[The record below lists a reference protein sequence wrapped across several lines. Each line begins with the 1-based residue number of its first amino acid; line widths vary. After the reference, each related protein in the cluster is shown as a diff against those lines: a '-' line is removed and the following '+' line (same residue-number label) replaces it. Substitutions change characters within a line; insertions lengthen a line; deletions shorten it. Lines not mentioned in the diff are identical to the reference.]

1 MKVQRKPLTMIGLIW
16 AFVSL
21 PFAQGRVNAAAPQFD
36 KIVEDYFAARF
47 EYRPSEGTAAGLHE
61 YDHRLEDLSEACV
74 IRRIEELSQFKRR
87 LAALKRDMASQKAK
101 LPDDD
106 EIDLIFLQWQV
117 EAELI
122 DLNVLRE
129 WARNPMGYST
139 TRSSRCHPRCAPTSR
154 RHLLTHDRVRLPQ
167 WTLPAHT
174 RTARPRRFTM

>member
-1 MKVQRKPLTMIGLIW
+1 MKIPRKRLTTAGVMC

-21 PFAQGRVNAAAPQFD
+21 SFAPSPVNAADPQFD
-36 KIVEDYFAARF
+36 RIVDDYFAARF

-61 YDHRLEDLSEACV
+61 YDHRLEDLSESRAMG
-74 IRRIEELSQFKRR
+74 RIDELVQFKRR
-87 LAALKRDMASQKAK
+87 LATLKREIGSQQAK

-129 WARNPMGYST
+129 SDRNPMGYTGLPGSAGLDGRAGDQVVRRQGISR
-139 TRSSRCHPRCAPTSR
+139 TRQRLRGSAPGS
-154 RHLLTHDRVRLPQ
+154 V
-167 WTLPAHT
+167 
-174 RTARPRRFTM
+174 